1 MKTRMT
7 TFEKLVKK
15 TRSVRRFYQDNA
27 ISTETLKKL
36 VNLGRLSASGA
47 NLQPLKYIISSSPQK
62 NAEIFSC
69 LAWATYLKGWK
80 GPEEGERPAAYII
93 VLGDTGIREDPGCD
107 HGIASQN
114 IMLGATEMGLSGCM
128 LGSVNRN
135 RLREIFNIPEHLKIR
150 LVLAIGKPKEET
162 ILEPLGTEGSIRYW
176 RDEKGVHHVPKREL
190 SDIIIATY
198 N

>member
-1 MKTRMT
+1 MT
-7 TFEKLVKK
+7 TRAYNFEELMRK
-15 TRSVRRFYQDNA
+15 TRSVRRFYQDHEVDL
-27 ISTETLKKL
+27 ETLKKL

-47 NLQPLKYIISSSPQK
+47 NLQPLKYIISNSPEK
-62 NAEIFSC
+62 NAEVFSC

-93 VLGDTGIREDPGCD
+93 VLADTNIREDPGCD

-128 LGSVNRN
+128 LGSVNRS
-135 RLREIFNIPEHLKIR
+135 RLREIFKIPEHLKIR
-150 LVLAIGKPKEET
+150 LVLAVGKPKEEAV
-162 ILEPLGTEGSIRYW
+162 LEAVGPDGSIRYW
-176 RDEKGVHHVPKREL
+176 RDEKGVHHVPKRKL
-190 SDIIIATY
+190 SEIIIATY